1 MKKISIDPASPVP
14 GLMHDETFNGISVR
28 DYFSAKA
35 MQGFMSDPSVRQSWK
50 ASAKDAYEMADAMM
64 FEREKDGQTI
74 RRLREEVEALNSD
87 VIEQC
92 RIIGMSAERELA
104 LLARIE
110 YLEKLVLKNAEK
122 NS

>member
-1 MKKISIDPASPVP
+1 
-14 GLMHDETFNGISVR
+14 
-28 DYFSAKA
+28 
-35 MQGFMSDPSVRQSWK
+35 
-50 ASAKDAYEMADAMM
+50 MADAMM